1 MLLIKFYEQQI
12 TIIIS
17 TRIIGIYFIIQKNT
31 ILYKI
36 TLESVCL
43 VIGSHANKLLTS
55 YKWWEQNI
63 RFSNFHAV
71 LTFYNICLFCH
82 YI

>member
-1 MLLIKFYEQQI
+1 MLLIKFYEQQV

-17 TRIIGIYFIIQKNT
+17 TRIIGIYFTIQKNT
-31 ILYKI
+31 ILYEI